1 MGCGSSSPKEVP
13 KAPVEAPNTEPAEEL
28 VPESAP
34 IVLSERTTGFMNK
47 QGKQV
52 KSWKRRYF
60 CYY

>member
-13 KAPVEAPNTEPAEEL
+13 KAEAPITEPAEEL

-47 QGKQV
+47 QGKTV